1 MKRKACAARRSVE
14 ERQAVGFILSMPK
27 MAAPKRELFK
37 AADVCEVVQVQ
48 PYVLRSWEAE
58 FPQIGQV
65 PAGGGPRLYRR
76 SDVELVL
83 RIKQLVFE
91 EGLTLSGARRRLEE
105 DGGEQQRRRRAREG
119 SGRRPRARAAEAR
132 EIRAAVDPR
141 NAVERRPEP
150 NCAWSP
156 RRAAEEEAVAKA
168 KLRSRLNS

>member
-1 MKRKACAARRSVE
+1 
-14 ERQAVGFILSMPK
+14 MPK

-105 DGGEQQRRRRAREG
+105 DSGERNGASVLVQEVVGDRVREQLRQVK
-119 SGRRPRARAAEAR
+119 SGLQSILTMLSDDGELRLVAPGA
-132 EIRAAVDPR
+132 PKKK
-141 NAVERRPEP
+141 
-150 NCAWSP
+150 S
-156 RRAAEEEAVAKA
+156 VAKSKA
-168 KLRSRLNS
+168 KK

>member
-1 MKRKACAARRSVE
+1 
-14 ERQAVGFILSMPK
+14 

-37 AADVCEVVQVQ
+37 AAEVCEVVQVQ

-83 RIKQLVFE
+83 RIKQLVFD

-105 DGGEQQRRRRAREG
+105 DGGQSNGATVRVEDLLGDRVRDRLRQVKTGLQSILQLLSKEHLEG
-119 SGRRPRARAAEAR
+119 ELRLVPPPDVRL
-132 EIRAAVDPR
+132 VKKKT
-141 NAVERRPEP
+141 
-150 NCAWSP
+150 
-156 RRAAEEEAVAKA
+156 VAKSA
-168 KLRSRLNS
+168 KRK

>member
-1 MKRKACAARRSVE
+1 
-14 ERQAVGFILSMPK
+14 

-76 SDVELVL
+76 ADVELVL

-91 EGLTLSGARRRLEE
+91 EGLTLSGARRRLDE
-105 DGGEQQRRRRAREG
+105 DGDTKDNGTKDNGAATLVADLLGDPLGDHLRDRLRHVRTGLQSILLMLAKDGVE
-119 SGRRPRARAAEAR
+119 AAELQLVPPPATQR
-132 EIRAAVDPR
+132 KKT
-141 NAVERRPEP
+141 
-150 NCAWSP
+150 
-156 RRAAEEEAVAKA
+156 VAKA
-168 KLRSRLNS
+168 AKRK

>member
-1 MKRKACAARRSVE
+1 
-14 ERQAVGFILSMPK
+14 MPK

-105 DGGEQQRRRRAREG
+105 DRGERNGASVLVQEVVGDRVREQLRQVK
-119 SGRRPRARAAEAR
+119 SGLQSILAMLSDDGQSELRLVAPSTPKKKVA
-132 EIRAAVDPR
+132 
-141 NAVERRPEP
+141 
-150 NCAWSP
+150 
-156 RRAAEEEAVAKA
+156 AKA
-168 KLRSRLNS
+168 KSKK

>member
-1 MKRKACAARRSVE
+1 MLYSPLDIAS
-14 ERQAVGFILSMPK
+14 

-58 FPQIGQV
+58 FPQIGQA
-65 PAGGGPRLYRR
+65 PASGGPRLYRR

-105 DGGEQQRRRRAREG
+105 DGGQNNGASVLVEEVVDARVREQLRNVK
-119 SGRRPRARAAEAR
+119 SGLKSILELLSKDG
-132 EIRAAVDPR
+132 EHQ
-141 NAVERRPEP
+141 PELRLVAP
-150 NCAWSP
+150 PASKKKV
-156 RRAAEEEAVAKA
+156 AAKA
-168 KLRSRLNS
+168 KSKK

>member
-1 MKRKACAARRSVE
+1 
-14 ERQAVGFILSMPK
+14 MPK

-37 AADVCEVVQVQ
+37 AADVCEVVRVQ

-105 DGGEQQRRRRAREG
+105 DNGERNGASVLVQEVVGDRVREQLRQVK
-119 SGRRPRARAAEAR
+119 SGLQSILTMLSADESQSELRLVAAM
-132 EIRAAVDPR
+132 PKKK
-141 NAVERRPEP
+141 
-150 NCAWSP
+150 S
-156 RRAAEEEAVAKA
+156 VAKSKA
-168 KLRSRLNS
+168 KK

>member
-1 MKRKACAARRSVE
+1 
-14 ERQAVGFILSMPK
+14 

-37 AADVCEVVQVQ
+37 AADVCEVVQLQ

-83 RIKQLVFE
+83 RIKQLILD

-105 DGGEQQRRRRAREG
+105 DSGENDGASVLVEEVVGDRVREQLRQVKSGLRSILELLAKDGEQQ
-119 SGRRPRARAAEAR
+119 
-132 EIRAAVDPR
+132 
-141 NAVERRPEP
+141 PELRLVAP
-150 NCAWSP
+150 TVPKKKVA
-156 RRAAEEEAVAKA
+156 AKA
-168 KLRSRLNS
+168 KGKK

>member
-1 MKRKACAARRSVE
+1 
-14 ERQAVGFILSMPK
+14 

-76 SDVELVL
+76 ADVELVL

-91 EGLTLSGARRRLEE
+91 EGLTLSGARRRLDEDGDAKDE
-105 DGGEQQRRRRAREG
+105 DGGAKNIG
-119 SGRRPRARAAEAR
+119 AAELM
-132 EIRAAVDPR
+132 EAALGHHVRDR
-141 NAVERRPEP
+141 LRHVKTGLQSILQMLAKDGVE
-150 NCAWSP
+150 
-156 RRAAEEEAVAKA
+156 AAELQLVPPPATQKKTVAKA
-168 KLRSRLNS
+168 AKRK

>member
-1 MKRKACAARRSVE
+1 
-14 ERQAVGFILSMPK
+14 

-37 AADVCEVVQVQ
+37 AADVCDVVQLQ

-65 PAGGGPRLYRR
+65 PPGGGPRLYRR

-105 DGGEQQRRRRAREG
+105 DADDGRSNGAAKLVGEVFGDRVREQLRQVKSGLKSILEMLSKDAGDQRELRLVAP
-119 SGRRPRARAAEAR
+119 SAPKKKVA
-132 EIRAAVDPR
+132 
-141 NAVERRPEP
+141 
-150 NCAWSP
+150 
-156 RRAAEEEAVAKA
+156 AKA
-168 KLRSRLNS
+168 KSKK